1 MREPTYNEL
10 YTNTHEGQGKTSGM
24 RGQRPTATRQR
35 RLQTWEFVGRTEHRT
50 HSGGEVYR
58 GTLVPTVGIH
68 RLPRQ
73 EMGKR
78 AGLNRNN
85 LA

>member
-68 RLPRQ
+68 RLARQ
-73 EMGKR
+73 QVWEKGQD
-78 AGLNRNN
+78 
-85 LA
+85 

>member
-35 RLQTWEFVGRTEHRT
+35 RLQTWESAGRTERRT
-50 HSGGEVYR
+50 RSEGEV
-58 GTLVPTVGIH
+58 TETQIPLDF
-68 RLPRQ
+68 LP
-73 EMGKR
+73 G
-78 AGLNRNN
+78 RNY
-85 LA
+85 LGSIFGRVAFP

>member
-58 GTLVPTVGIH
+58 GTLVPTVGIP
-68 RLPRQ
+68 RLARQ
-73 EMGKR
+73 QVWEKGQD
-78 AGLNRNN
+78 
-85 LA
+85 